1 MDSSGAR
8 ILLVEDDEIL
18 CDIIMRNLQARGHE
32 VHVAQDAQ
40 TALASLRAA
49 FFDLIVLDINLPD
62 ETGWEVLRTAQR
74 EERLHLQE
82 IDGDGQKLP
91 VVVISA
97 VRVGPHRLAEFHP
110 LAYLPKPFP
119 MDALLRLAAEAAQRR
134 IASKGGEGST
144 ISQQL

>member
-8 ILLVEDDEIL
+8 ILVVEDDGIL
-18 CDIIMRNLQARGHE
+18 CDIIRRNLQARGHE

-40 TALASLRAA
+40 TALTFLRAA

-97 VRVGPHRLAEFHP
+97 VRVGPQRLAEFHP

-119 MDALLRLAAEAAQRR
+119 IEALLRLAAEAAQRR
-134 IASKGGEGST
+134 AASISGEGST
-144 ISQQL
+144 MSQQS